1 MDCILLYTKCR
12 TIQLETIFTLRKGK
26 GVSGWYSLILTIP
39 YRGRWVVLDHPYVRK
54 QAQKGF
60 RTKARDG
67 DFIEF
72 KLILMEFFNS
82 NQKTELLPI
91 GKVDR
96 FQ

>member
-1 MDCILLYTKCR
+1 M
-12 TIQLETIFTLRKGK
+12 
-26 GVSGWYSLILTIP
+26 
-39 YRGRWVVLDHPYVRK
+39 K
-54 QAQKGF
+54 QARKGF

-72 KLILMEFFNS
+72 KLILMEFFKNFDQNS

-91 GKVDR
+91 GKVDK

>member
-1 MDCILLYTKCR
+1 M
-12 TIQLETIFTLRKGK
+12 G
-26 GVSGWYSLILTIP
+26 GWYSLILTIP

-54 QAQKGF
+54 QARKRF

-72 KLILMEFFNS
+72 KLIVMEFFKDFDQNS

-91 GKVDR
+91 GKVEKISSEFFKNSDDR
-96 FQ
+96 GIFMESL